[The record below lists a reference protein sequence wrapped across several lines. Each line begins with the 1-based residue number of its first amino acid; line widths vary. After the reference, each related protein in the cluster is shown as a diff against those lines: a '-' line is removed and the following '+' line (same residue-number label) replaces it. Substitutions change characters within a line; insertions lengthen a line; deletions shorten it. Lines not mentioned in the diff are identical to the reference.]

1 MTTFFFILLS
11 LIVILALFIY
21 AIECFINLDLSTNH
35 ITFIMVLVGF
45 VSSMLILLNIQL
57 IRNERTIDKLEDKII
72 RCEVK
77 K

>member
-57 IRNERTIDKLEDKII
+57 IRNEKTIDKLEDKVI